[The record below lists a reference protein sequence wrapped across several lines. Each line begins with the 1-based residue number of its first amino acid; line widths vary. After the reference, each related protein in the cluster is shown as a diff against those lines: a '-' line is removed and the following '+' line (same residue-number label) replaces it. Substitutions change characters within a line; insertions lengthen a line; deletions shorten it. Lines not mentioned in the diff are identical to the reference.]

1 MFISRRLIVAASAV
15 ALLAG
20 CATPNPYDNQGQA
33 SSGTGMSK
41 TATYGGLGAL
51 AGAVA
56 GAALHDI
63 EPCCAVVLG
72 PGAAVLACVCGCF
85 SHALLPR

>member
-20 CATPNPYDNQGQA
+20 CATPNPYDNQGQG
-33 SSGTGMSK
+33 SSGTGLSK

-56 GAALHDI
+56 GAAIDHNNR
-63 EPCCAVVLG
+63 G
-72 PGAAVLACVCGCF
+72 KG
-85 SHALLPR
+85 